1 MWHGQCNFK
10 VLSKEVCFV
19 TKENLEP
26 NLAGLKSSGTRED
39 WCKSL
44 KENHSALIKE
54 RSLLGH
60 IMRSEEAQK
69 KILESDIFRILESD
83 GVTQIGALYKI
94 SPSKFIL
101 VFRSKTANHKLG
113 GREIQ
118 CRFGDSE
125 TCLNFWKGVGPLRN
139 GETCFLQFWRST

>member
-1 MWHGQCNFK
+1 M
-10 VLSKEVCFV
+10 
-19 TKENLEP
+19 
-26 NLAGLKSSGTRED
+26 
-39 WCKSL
+39 
-44 KENHSALIKE
+44 
-54 RSLLGH
+54 LGH
-60 IMRSEEAQK
+60 IMGSKEKKK

>member
-1 MWHGQCNFK
+1 M
-10 VLSKEVCFV
+10 
-19 TKENLEP
+19 
-26 NLAGLKSSGTRED
+26 
-39 WCKSL
+39 
-44 KENHSALIKE
+44 
-54 RSLLGH
+54 LGH

-69 KILESDIFRILESD
+69 KILESDIFCILESD

-101 VFRSKTANHKLG
+101 VFRSKTANQKLG
-113 GREIQ
+113 GTEIQ